1 MAKVA
6 QYKVA
11 TNSQKMPGSSDIISD
26 KKCLA
31 LFCNNSLKV
40 SELFY
45 MNSKII
51 QLLFSK
57 FCILVNLLKT
67 GAF

>member
-11 TNSQKMPGSSDIISD
+11 TNSQKMPGSFDIISD

-51 QLLFSK
+51 QLVF
-57 FCILVNLLKT
+57 
-67 GAF
+67 